1 MDLLDLL
8 FSNLT
13 KRGFIPHYAAT
24 AEEAVAAA
32 LKLIPGG
39 SFVSFGGSMTV
50 NEIGL
55 HKALNCDDR
64 IVKHR
69 DYPDNMAKRYD
80 GNGDKW
86 FISSTNA
93 MTVGGELINIDG
105 SGNRVS
111 GMLHNNPNVLVV
123 TGVNKIVES
132 IDEGINRVRNVAA
145 PPNAVRLG
153 RKTPCA
159 VTGKCSDC
167 YTPDCMCNATVIQH
181 HPMKNEIFHI
191 IIVNETLGY

>member
-1 MDLLDLL
+1 MEQLDLL
-8 FSNLT
+8 ISNLT
-13 KRGFIPHYAAT
+13 RRGFIPHYAAT
-24 AEEAVAAA
+24 ADDAVKAA

-50 NEIGL
+50 NEIAL
-55 HKALNCDDR
+55 HTALNCDGR
-64 IVKHR
+64 IIKHR
-69 DYPDNMAKRYD
+69 DYPDNMSKRYD

-93 MTVGGELINIDG
+93 LTVSGELINIDG

-123 TGVNKIVES
+123 TGINKIVKN
-132 IDEGINRVRNVAA
+132 IDEGIYRVRNVAA
-145 PPNAVRLG
+145 PPNAIRLG

-167 YTPDCMCNATVIQH
+167 YITDCMCNATVIQH
-181 HPMKNEIFHI
+181 HPMKNENFHI
-191 IIVNETLGY
+191 IIVNEALGY